1 MLSKALRVTLKK
13 YQVNPII
20 RTLIFSDFLF
30 WGANNLITPIF
41 SVFVVDHILGASLEA
56 AGLAA
61 TLYLLTRSL
70 AEIPVG
76 MLIDKQKGES
86 DDLIFL
92 VTGGV
97 LQGILYISFAYLQNV
112 SQLYIAMIIL
122 GLASAIASPSWYSV
136 FTKYIDKKEEGFE
149 WSLYDVLVSIGM
161 ALTAAIGG
169 YIAQKYGFDVVFW
182 IVGILTILSGL
193 VITPLRR
200 YLPKE

>member
-1 MLSKALRVTLKK
+1 MISKALRISLKK
-13 YQVNPII
+13 YKVNPII

-30 WGANNLITPIF
+30 WSANNLVTPIF
-41 SVFVVDHILGASLEA
+41 SVFIVDHILDASLEA
-56 AGLAA
+56 AGFAA

-76 MLIDKQKGES
+76 MLIDKQKGET

-92 VTGGV
+92 ITGGV
-97 LQGILYISFAYLQNV
+97 LQGIIYISFAFMENV
-112 SQLYIAMIIL
+112 SQLYIAMILL
-122 GLASAIASPSWYSV
+122 GIASAISAPSWYSV

-169 YIAQKYGFDVVFW
+169 YIAQRYGFHLVFFVV
-182 IVGILTILSGL
+182 GTLTILSGF
-193 VITPLRR
+193 VILPLRKV
-200 YLPKE
+200 LPK